1 MMWSMRNFDSFT
13 LRKSGRWF
21 LAFSWVLG
29 LGFGGLVFRS
39 CGETAVSLM
48 RLALYEQ
55 VSIVG
60 LLLSSLL
67 PFLFSAFAVY
77 LHCPGLLLV
86 ICFFRA
92 FLYSYFLCSLFGAF
106 GPSGWLLRWLFL
118 FTDSCAA
125 ALLYGYAQGHIT
137 GYSGFS
143 PGRFAL
149 FSLCVGLL
157 TGVDYKIILPIL
169 GQLLSR

>member
-1 MMWSMRNFDSFT
+1 MMWCLLGIDSFT
-13 LRKSGRWF
+13 LRKYGRLF

-39 CGETAVSLM
+39 GGETAVSLM

-55 VSIVG
+55 VSIVS
-60 LLLSSLL
+60 LFFSALL

-77 LHCPGLLLV
+77 LHCPWLLMV

-92 FLYSYFLCSLFGAF
+92 FLYSYFLCSLFAAF
-106 GPSGWLLRWLFL
+106 GSAGWLLRWLLL
-118 FTDSCAA
+118 FTDSCTA

-137 GYSGFS
+137 GNSEFS
-143 PGRFAL
+143 TGRFG
-149 FSLCVGLL
+149 FFTVCVGFL
-157 TGVDYKIILPIL
+157 TGVDYKIILPML